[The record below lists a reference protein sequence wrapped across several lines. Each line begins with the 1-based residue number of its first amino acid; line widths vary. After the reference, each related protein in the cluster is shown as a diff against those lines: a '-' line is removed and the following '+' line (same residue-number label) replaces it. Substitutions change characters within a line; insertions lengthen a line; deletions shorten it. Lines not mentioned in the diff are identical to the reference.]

1 MELTAVD
8 LSSYVGLVALALL
21 TLNILLGLLISVR
34 YQPKKHWPYRHINTF
49 KIHNWTGYVALS
61 VALLHPVILLF
72 SKTAGF
78 RVLDIAFPVWSP
90 SQPLENTIGAT
101 ALYCLVLVV
110 VTSYYRV
117 EIGRRLWKRL
127 HYFAYAAAALFFVHG
142 LLTDPHLKNSPFNPL
157 DAEKVLVEVC
167 LGLVAV
173 GIALRTSHALRSH
186 KAKKTLA

>member
-1 MELTAVD
+1 MTAID
-8 LSSYVGLVALALL
+8 LSSYAGLIALCLL

-34 YQPKKHWPYRHINTF
+34 YQPKKHWPYRHVNTF
-49 KIHNWTGYVALS
+49 KIHNWTGYVALC
-61 VALLHPVILLF
+61 VALLHPVILLL

-117 EIGRRLWKRL
+117 DIGRRLWKRL
-127 HYFAYAAAALFFVHG
+127 HYFAYAAAALFFRSRSA
-142 LLTDPHLKNSPFNPL
+142 LLT
-157 DAEKVLVEVC
+157 
-167 LGLVAV
+167 
-173 GIALRTSHALRSH
+173 RT
-186 KAKKTLA
+186 